1 VVGVSSYCGVCGGYP
16 WRLDGTAP
24 RRGYARPVVCVES
37 ICVCVP
43 KVRTKRTVR
52 VVARDGRDRA
62 GVTDGDGDGDGD
74 EAVGRDGRR
83 RWVAHAVESARAEW
97 GSDGVWVGA
106 RGGTGDGWTGDR
118 WR

>member
-1 VVGVSSYCGVCGGYP
+1 M
-16 WRLDGTAP
+16 
-24 RRGYARPVVCVES
+24 CVFRKSELNA
-37 ICVCVP
+37 
-43 KVRTKRTVR
+43 RTVC

-118 WR
+118 WW

>member
-1 VVGVSSYCGVCGGYP
+1 
-16 WRLDGTAP
+16 
-24 RRGYARPVVCVES
+24 VCVFRKSELNA
-37 ICVCVP
+37 
-43 KVRTKRTVR
+43 RTVR

-62 GVTDGDGDGDGD
+62 GVTDGDGDGDGDGD

-118 WR
+118 WW

>member
-1 VVGVSSYCGVCGGYP
+1 M
-16 WRLDGTAP
+16 
-24 RRGYARPVVCVES
+24 CVFRKSELNA
-37 ICVCVP
+37 
-43 KVRTKRTVR
+43 RTVR
-52 VVARDGRDRA
+52 VVARAGRDRA
-62 GVTDGDGDGDGD
+62 GVTDGDGDGDGDGD

-118 WR
+118 WW

>member
-1 VVGVSSYCGVCGGYP
+1 M
-16 WRLDGTAP
+16 
-24 RRGYARPVVCVES
+24 CVFRKSELNA
-37 ICVCVP
+37 
-43 KVRTKRTVR
+43 RTVR
-52 VVARDGRDRA
+52 VVARAGRDRA

-118 WR
+118 WW